1 MAEPKELVV
10 DASVVVKWF
19 TSEIERDIALEL
31 RQAHISKRVRLVAP
45 DLMMYEVSN
54 ALRYNTGFNT
64 YDKTQAIEIL
74 FSMYVRTMP
83 PTAETL
89 TLATQLSEKYDI
101 SIYDAIYLSM
111 AEAEGLSFVTAD
123 KRLYAEMKENRRVL
137 LLSSNQVRA
146 LCLGVGSDQK
156 KDNF

>member
-1 MAEPKELVV
+1 VAEPKELVV

-54 ALRYNTGFNT
+54 ALRYNTGFNLH
-64 YDKTQAIEIL
+64 DKTQAIEVL
-74 FSMYVRTMP
+74 FRMYVRTMP
-83 PTAETL
+83 PSAETL
-89 TLATQLSEKYDI
+89 TQATQLSEKFDI

-111 AEAEGLSFVTAD
+111 AEAEGFGFVTAD
-123 KRLYAEMKENRRVL
+123 KRLYAEMKENRRAL
-137 LLSSNQVRA
+137 LLSSNQVRE
-146 LCLGVGSDQK
+146 LCLGVGSDQS